1 MAAKIEVTIA
11 DQNPVVRAGLDVNEL
26 LEIRRSQQLGQLAMA
41 EAHGRRQREIFRA
54 LVRRVRL

>member
-1 MAAKIEVTIA
+1 MAAKIQVTIA

-41 EAHGRRQREIFRA
+41 EAHVDANG
-54 LVRRVRL
+54 